1 MSDLT
6 LKMLLFG
13 EDRTASRSLKSLGDN
28 ADSTGKHLSGVGTS
42 AVAMGAAIGTMAA
55 QGATALL
62 RMGGSAI
69 KSGVQTAAAMEQANI
84 SFTTLLGSGKQAQT
98 FLGDLSK
105 FAAATPFE
113 LPGLVD
119 ASRQLLGAGAAAKD
133 VIPTL
138 TAFGDAS
145 GALGL
150 TQDQF
155 NHIMLATTQAM
166 SAGTL
171 HAGDLLQMTEAGL
184 PVWKLMSEALGKPVS
199 TLKAMSEKGQLLSK
213 DVLPKL
219 QAQMEKDYGGAM
231 GKQSQTLSGLWS
243 TLMDTFNQ
251 GMAKAIIPMEPML
264 RSLIPKAANVMGTAL
279 TSLGTGASQF
289 FGGLSGNVKRMN
301 QSDRPKLELFGLGI
315 RAMGQAFQD
324 GGVTSKGFIGVMER
338 IGVVLRQVAGVV
350 QGALKQAM
358 TWIRTNG
365 PKIFSGLLTSVENL
379 ASVALPLVIQAWEAF
394 RKPLQTVMQ
403 FIINTALPAITAFTG
418 WLERYGSIIRI
429 AAVGIGAVVIAM
441 KAWALAQWL
450 ITAATGAWTTAQLAL
465 DAAMAANPIGLIVL
479 AVIGLVAAFVYAY
492 KNSETFRNIVNG
504 AFTAVKNVIMGV
516 FNWVKSNWPYLLGI
530 LIGPFGLAVAVI
542 YKHWSSIRQG
552 ATDVKNWIVGAF
564 NSVVSFIT
572 GLGPRMLTAGKGFMK
587 SLWDGIRS
595 GVGNVGGF
603 VADLGSAIRNGVNG
617 LLHLPIHIPVI
628 DTHIPGVGKVG
639 GETLIPALAKGGIVT
654 SPTLAMVGEA
664 GPEAVIPLN
673 RAKAGFGGGD
683 ITIQVSGALDPTAVG
698 RQIAGILE
706 QYVGRG
712 NRIVGVTT

>member
-1 MSDLT
+1 MSLT

-251 GMAKAIIPMEPML
+251 GMAKAIIPMEPC
-264 RSLIPKAANVMGTAL
+264 
-279 TSLGTGASQF
+279 
-289 FGGLSGNVKRMN
+289 
-301 QSDRPKLELFGLGI
+301 SDRSSPKP
-315 RAMGQAFQD
+315 
-324 GGVTSKGFIGVMER
+324 
-338 IGVVLRQVAGVV
+338 
-350 QGALKQAM
+350 
-358 TWIRTNG
+358 RT
-365 PKIFSGLLTSVENL
+365 
-379 ASVALPLVIQAWEAF
+379 
-394 RKPLQTVMQ
+394 
-403 FIINTALPAITAFTG
+403 
-418 WLERYGSIIRI
+418 
-429 AAVGIGAVVIAM
+429 
-441 KAWALAQWL
+441 
-450 ITAATGAWTTAQLAL
+450 
-465 DAAMAANPIGLIVL
+465 
-479 AVIGLVAAFVYAY
+479 
-492 KNSETFRNIVNG
+492 
-504 AFTAVKNVIMGV
+504 
-516 FNWVKSNWPYLLGI
+516 
-530 LIGPFGLAVAVI
+530 
-542 YKHWSSIRQG
+542 
-552 ATDVKNWIVGAF
+552 
-564 NSVVSFIT
+564 
-572 GLGPRMLTAGKGFMK
+572 
-587 SLWDGIRS
+587 
-595 GVGNVGGF
+595 
-603 VADLGSAIRNGVNG
+603 
-617 LLHLPIHIPVI
+617 
-628 DTHIPGVGKVG
+628 
-639 GETLIPALAKGGIVT
+639 
-654 SPTLAMVGEA
+654 
-664 GPEAVIPLN
+664 
-673 RAKAGFGGGD
+673 
-683 ITIQVSGALDPTAVG
+683 
-698 RQIAGILE
+698 
-706 QYVGRG
+706 
-712 NRIVGVTT
+712 